1 MLIFLFYLKVE
12 VLAKFAKCKKKQQ
25 QKIIDTAKKAFPKA
39 EQKKNK
45 NK

>member
-12 VLAKFAKCKKKQQ
+12 VLAKLDKDKEKKQQ
-25 QKIIDTAKKAFPKA
+25 KILDLVKKAFPKDQ
-39 EQKKNK
+39 QKKNK